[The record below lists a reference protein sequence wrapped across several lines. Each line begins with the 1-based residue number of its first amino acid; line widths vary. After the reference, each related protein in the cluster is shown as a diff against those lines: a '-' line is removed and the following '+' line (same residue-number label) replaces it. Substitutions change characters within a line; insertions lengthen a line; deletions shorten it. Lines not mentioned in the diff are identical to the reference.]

1 MLTTLIPLAYVIFT
15 SLCYV
20 SHFSMAMT
28 IIILEITFV
37 DIAIR
42 VDLGAFAV
50 RSARF
55 PMAFVS
61 RTVRLSLDSI
71 AMFQIIYP
79 HSGVNC
85 P

>member
-1 MLTTLIPLAYVIFT
+1 MLTTLIPLAYVICT
-15 SLCYV
+15 CYV

-61 RTVRLSLDSI
+61 STICLSKDS
-71 AMFQIIYP
+71 
-79 HSGVNC
+79 
-85 P
+85 